1 MPPRF
6 CPPMTGLPIEVRSEA
21 IVARA
26 LSEQLGSDWTVF
38 HSYPWLSNRSGRMEQ
53 GESDFIL
60 LHPRGL
66 LVLEVKGGRITYDC
80 DTREWSQNHHAMKDP
95 FDQARRGLH
104 FLWGLVGES
113 DFVRG
118 YAVAFP
124 ECKFQGALPP
134 GVLRSILLDSED
146 LNHLESRL
154 LRMLTDWG
162 EGRAIPTK
170 IEAERIRKVLLPRCQ
185 FIPDL
190 RHRLAEEERVL
201 HRLTQTQLET
211 LSGLF
216 SMDRLLVEGVAGSG
230 KTLLALQRALDLAQQ
245 GQKTLFLCYNR
256 NLALDLRA
264 ANQRE
269 QLDFMTFHEAC
280 HQLCQQAGVDFQVG
294 ASQDWWETA
303 PPELLLEALERRP
316 DLRYDALLVDEGQ
329 DFRSTWWIAALSLL
343 KHDDCPCYIFYDP
356 EQNIYKTELDLP
368 QFSGRFRLRQN
379 CRNTQRIAR
388 SCQNLQ
394 SGSARWQTHGPEG
407 RPPQIELAPDPQLA
421 LQAVQRQLRE
431 LLGHL
436 RADAVAVLSPYLQ
449 SKSVCA
455 QVSNLT
461 TDLASWRRR
470 EAPLFSTI
478 RSFKGLEAAAILLVD
493 VPEFDEKAATRTDV
507 YVALTRAKSELRV
520 ITSNAA
526 LADLLGVP
534 VNGRPGYA

>member
-6 CPPMTGLPIEVRSEA
+6 CPPLTSLPIEVRSEA
-21 IVARA
+21 MVARM
-26 LSEQLGSDWTVF
+26 LEEQLGSEWTVF
-38 HSYPWLSNRSGRMEQ
+38 HSYPWLSNRAGRMEQ
-53 GESDFIL
+53 GESDFLL

-66 LVLEVKGGRITYDC
+66 VVLEVKGGRVAYDC
-80 DTREWSQNHHAMKDP
+80 ETREWAQNHHGMKDP

-113 DFVRG
+113 DFIRG

-124 ECKFQGALPP
+124 ECRFLGALPP
-134 GVLRSILLDSED
+134 GVLRSILLDCED

-154 LRMLTDWG
+154 LRMLSDWG
-162 EGRAIPTK
+162 QGRPAPSK
-170 IEAERIRKVLLPRCQ
+170 LEADRIRKILLPRCQ
-185 FIPDL
+185 FVPDL
-190 RHRLAEEERVL
+190 RHSLAEEERAL
-201 HRLTQTQLET
+201 HQLTQAQLET

-264 ANQRE
+264 GHQRE
-269 QLDFMTFHEAC
+269 NLEFMTFHEAC
-280 HQLCQQAGVDFQVG
+280 HQLCQQAGVAFQVESSG
-294 ASQDWWETA
+294 NWWETA
-303 PPELLLEALERRP
+303 PAELLLEALDRRP

-343 KHDDCPCYIFYDP
+343 KHDGCPCSIFYDP
-356 EQNIYKTELDLP
+356 EQNIYKTDLDLP
-368 QFSGRFRLRQN
+368 PFPGRFVLRQN

-388 SCQNLQ
+388 SCRCLQ
-394 SGSARWQTHGPEG
+394 SGLSRWQTHGPEG
-407 RPPQIELAPDPQLA
+407 RAPRIEIAEAGSA
-421 LQAVQRQLRE
+421 LQAVQRQLRD
-431 LLGHL
+431 LLSIL
-436 RADAVAVLSPYLQ
+436 RPEAVAVLSPYSQ

-455 QVSNLT
+455 EVAELT
-461 TDLASWRRR
+461 TDLASWRRG

-478 RSFKGLEAAAILLVD
+478 RSFKGLEASAILLVD

-507 YVALTRAKSELRV
+507 YVALTRAKSELRIV
-520 ITSNAA
+520 TSNAA
-526 LADLLGVP
+526 LAGLLELAP
-534 VNGRPGYA
+534 T